1 MSAVDGGAVLGRPW
15 CFGKVFNG
23 WRFWLFSTKP
33 SNHIKPAFKWNA
45 ESGDCVDSHCFVGS
59 KKGLVLKVLRWSKSE
74 QFAVEISTLRAPA
87 DAPFPSWWLVWWS
100 SWTYLQQWGCF
111 ACVCVCLAMP
121 KTDTVPPYR
130 KGKLPFPIR
139 LQPDKD
145 ATNPWTCFAKPLK
158 ELRLRGFWYIVTGEI
173 GETAQFLNKYDF
185 EHSNSAFGEPL
196 FQSFPVFCRPIPF

>member
-1 MSAVDGGAVLGRPW
+1 MKRWIWRLCWFTLFCGFKKRSGLKGLTLIKIGAVCCGNFNAACTGW
-15 CFGKVFNG
+15 CTFPILV
-23 WRFWLFSTKP
+23 
-33 SNHIKPAFKWNA
+33 A
-45 ESGDCVDSHCFVGS
+45 
-59 KKGLVLKVLRWSKSE
+59 GLVKQLNLLT
-74 QFAVEISTLRAPA
+74 AVRL
-87 DAPFPSWWLVWWS
+87 L
-100 SWTYLQQWGCF
+100 
-111 ACVCVCLAMP
+111 CVCVCLAMP

-185 EHSNSAFGEPL
+185 EHSNSASGEPL